1 MRASEIT
8 KRPVV
13 TFAGEDI
20 AEIKDIVYGANGGR
34 VEGFT
39 LNSRSFFGPTLKT
52 SLPWTSVAALGPD
65 AVMVRDADALVPT
78 ADLLEAAKSTG
89 TEGPSGGNILGS
101 EVMTEDGTSLGR
113 VVDVIVEVNENPGEE
128 ADVVGYE
135 IEPSAGM
142 GSTGRL
148 LIPLP
153 DTLAASG
160 QHLMV
165 PSAAREFVGQDLAGF
180 GAAVLAFRARF
191 EDRAAPL
198 TAPTREI
205 PPSDGQGSRP

>member
-1 MRASEIT
+1 MSTLMRASEIN

-13 TFAGEDI
+13 TFGGEDI

-34 VEGFT
+34 IEGFT
-39 LNSRSFFGPTLKT
+39 LNNRSFFGPTMKT
-52 SLPWTSVAALGPD
+52 SLPWSAVSALGPD
-65 AVMVRDADALVPT
+65 AVMVTEASVLVDT
-78 ADLLEAAKSTG
+78 AELLAAAAKDGHGSRG
-89 TEGPSGGNILGS
+89 DILGS
-101 EVMTEDGTSLGR
+101 EVLTDDGASLGK
-113 VVDVIVEVNENPGEE
+113 VIDVIVEVGDDPGEE

-135 IEPSAGM
+135 IEPSQGM

-165 PSAAREFVGQDLAGF
+165 PAAAREFVGQDLAGF
-180 GAAVLAFRARF
+180 GAAVTAFRARF
-191 EDRAAPL
+191 E
-198 TAPTREI
+198 
-205 PPSDGQGSRP
+205 GGK